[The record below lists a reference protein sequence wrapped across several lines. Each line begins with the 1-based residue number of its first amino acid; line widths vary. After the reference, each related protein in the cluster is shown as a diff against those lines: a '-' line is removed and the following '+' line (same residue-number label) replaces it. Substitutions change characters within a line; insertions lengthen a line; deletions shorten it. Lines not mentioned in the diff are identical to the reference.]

1 MASRSKPSFWRLPV
15 TKSGWWAVALAI
27 VYTLMGIVYMV
38 VVLRL
43 PANAPGTSTVVPNFV
58 PLMMVFGLA
67 AGVVGLIALIRNHE
81 RSWLAWLS
89 ILPGVT
95 VLVLLLGDLLL
106 TH

>member
-38 VVLRL
+38 AVVRL
-43 PANAPGTSTVVPNFV
+43 PANSPQTPTVVPNFV
-58 PLMMVFGLA
+58 PLMMVVGLA
-67 AGVVGLIALIRNHE
+67 AGVVGLVALIRNHE
-81 RSWLAWLS
+81 RSWLTWLS